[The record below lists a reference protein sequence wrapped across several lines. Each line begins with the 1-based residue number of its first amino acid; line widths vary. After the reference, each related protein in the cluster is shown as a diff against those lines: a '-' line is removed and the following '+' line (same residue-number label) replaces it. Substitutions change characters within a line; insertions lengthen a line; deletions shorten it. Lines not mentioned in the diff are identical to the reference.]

1 MLNVELE
8 SQISFLKNNYLKV
21 TSKNDMTILD
31 LCCGTGRHVK
41 KLNDE
46 DYMVD
51 GVDINPEAVNTAQ
64 KSIINNK

>member
-1 MLNVELE
+1 
-8 SQISFLKNNYLKV
+8 
-21 TSKNDMTILD
+21 MTILD

-51 GVDINPEAVNTAQ
+51 DVDINPEAVNTAQ